1 MRFIKNE
8 ALMGTEKTENCTP
21 NGWGGKRVGAGRK
34 PKTLK
39 KESDTIPEPRK
50 GLHRFVVR
58 TDKRGRNGSRNVNRL
73 APTVKQ
79 KEEYK
84 RKIREGIEGRFK
96 CGNYI
101 RCPDDLDRDA
111 RDEWNALMASYSQMD
126 GDFLSTLDTSMLRLF
141 CESYSRYTRATRK
154 WVTDFGCKVVGD
166 DKDEQ
171 AILDRLFKL
180 IDTEVTNRQKLAP
193 DLGLTPAGRA
203 KAGQM
208 LAKALVKKDKD
219 GVDNAR
225 DFLNSLGE

>member
-1 MRFIKNE
+1 ME
-8 ALMGTEKTENCTP
+8 TDKTDNCAP
-21 NGWGGKRVGAGRK
+21 NGWGGKRAGAGRK
-34 PKTLK
+34 PKTLR
-39 KESDTIPEPRK
+39 KESDIIPEPRK

-58 TDKRGRNGSRNVNRL
+58 TDKRGRNGSMDVNSL
-73 APTVKQ
+73 EPTIKQ

-84 RKIREGIEGRFK
+84 RRIRQGIEGRFK

-101 RCPDDLDRDA
+101 RCPNDLDREA
-111 RDEWNALMASYSQMD
+111 RDEWNALMATYASMD
-126 GDFLSTLDTSMLRLF
+126 GEFLSTLDTSMLRLF
-141 CESYSRYTRATRK
+141 CESYSRYTIATRK
-154 WVTDFGCKVVGD
+154 WVKDFNCKVVGD

-193 DLGLTPAGRA
+193 ELGLTPAGRA
-203 KAGQM
+203 KAGQL
-208 LAKALVKKDKD
+208 LAKALVKKDKQ